1 MSDSEY
7 GQFSDVGEAEVT
19 RAIGQEWTEEF
30 MHFSGSDVIIVGG
43 GPSGLMAAKELS
55 ERGVQTMVVEKNNY
69 LGGGFWLGGFLMNK
83 VTVRSPAHHVLD
95 GLDVDY
101 KQSRDSEGL
110 YVANGPEACS
120 GLIKAAC
127 DAGAKMQ
134 NMTEFT
140 DIVVREDHRVG
151 GIVMNW
157 TPVHALPR
165 EITCVDPI
173 AVEAD
178 LVIDATGH
186 DAVAVS
192 KLQERGV
199 LNAPGIEHAD
209 EHNTGMDQTGDD
221 SYGAPGHDSPGHDSM
236 WVGESE
242 DAVVEHTGL
251 AHDGL
256 VVTGMA
262 TATTYGLPRMGPTF
276 GAMLLSG
283 KRAAQAAID
292 ELGVDAEDVDMTT
305 TASPADD

>member
-1 MSDSEY
+1 MSQFSE
-7 GQFSDVGEAEVT
+7 FSDVGEAEVT
-19 RAIGQEWTEEF
+19 RAIGAEWTEEF
-30 MHFSGSDVIIVGG
+30 MDFTESDVIVIGG

-55 ERGVQTMVVEKNNY
+55 ERGVKTMVVEKNNY

-83 VTVRSPAHHVLD
+83 VTVRDPAESVLD
-95 GLDVDY
+95 ELDVDY
-101 KQSRDSEGL
+101 TESDETEDL

-120 GLIKAAC
+120 GLIKATC
-127 DAGAKMQ
+127 DAGAKIQ

-140 DIVVREDHRVG
+140 DIVIREDHRVG

-173 AVEAD
+173 AVESD

-199 LNAPGIEHAD
+199 LEAPGIEHAD
-209 EHNTGMDQTGDD
+209 EHNTGMDNTEEGQ
-221 SYGAPGHDSPGHDSM
+221 YGAPGHDSPGHDSM

-242 DAVVEHTGL
+242 DAVVEHTGVV
-251 AHDGL
+251 HDGL
-256 VVTGMA
+256 IATGMA

-283 KRAAQAAID
+283 KRAAQAALD
-292 ELGVDAEDVDMTT
+292 ELGVDAPSVDVTVRPE
-305 TASPADD
+305 PADD